1 MEETQSR
8 IKQKLGV
15 LPMEPGC
22 YLMKDRQNQVI
33 YVGKAKKLRNRVRSY
48 FTGAHDTKTTR
59 LVREIVDFE
68 YIVTSS
74 ETESLLLELNLIKKY
89 QPRYN
94 ILLKDDKS
102 YPFIKITKERHPKLI
117 VTRTVRKGSG
127 KYFGPYPNAYSAH
140 QTKKLLDRIYPFR
153 KCDKMPDRL
162 CLYYHIGQCLGPCV
176 YPVQQEEYG
185 RMTKEITDFLNG
197 EDKTILKNLEEK
209 MIKASENL
217 EFEQAKEYRDLIQH
231 VNNLT
236 KKQKIM
242 SVDQTVRDVFGY
254 HVDKGWMC
262 IQVFFIRQG
271 NLIEREATMF
281 PLQQTPEEEFYTFI
295 GQFYQL
301 NQHFLP
307 KEVHIP
313 KQLDVEMVHTVV
325 DTNIV
330 TPQRGQKKQL
340 VDMANKNARIS
351 LENKFELIARDESR
365 TVKAIEQL
373 ADAMGIQIP
382 IRIEAFDNSNIQG
395 VDPVS
400 AMVSFV
406 DGKPDKKGY
415 RKYKIKSVEGPD
427 DYKSMQEAVRRRYT
441 RVLNEGLPLPD
452 LIIVDGGKGH
462 MSSVADVLE
471 NELGLDI
478 PIAGLAKND
487 KHQTSELLYGET
499 AQVVPLKKNSQAFY
513 LLQRIQDEVH
523 RFAITFHRQTRQKTG
538 LRSIL
543 DQVEGIGPKR
553 KTKLL
558 RTFGSIKKMREA
570 SVETLQEAGLP
581 KKTAEVLFKAL
592 QEEG

>member
-140 QTKKLLDRIYPFR
+140 ETKKLLDRIYPFR

-236 KKQKIM
+236 KKTKNYVCR
-242 SVDQTVRDVFGY
+242 SNGAR
-254 HVDKGWMC
+254 C
-262 IQVFFIRQG
+262 IW
-271 NLIEREATMF
+271 L
-281 PLQQTPEEEFYTFI
+281 
-295 GQFYQL
+295 
-301 NQHFLP
+301 
-307 KEVHIP
+307 
-313 KQLDVEMVHTVV
+313 
-325 DTNIV
+325 
-330 TPQRGQKKQL
+330 
-340 VDMANKNARIS
+340 
-351 LENKFELIARDESR
+351 SR
-365 TVKAIEQL
+365 
-373 ADAMGIQIP
+373 
-382 IRIEAFDNSNIQG
+382 R
-395 VDPVS
+395 
-400 AMVSFV
+400 
-406 DGKPDKKGY
+406 
-415 RKYKIKSVEGPD
+415 
-427 DYKSMQEAVRRRYT
+427 
-441 RVLNEGLPLPD
+441 
-452 LIIVDGGKGH
+452 
-462 MSSVADVLE
+462 
-471 NELGLDI
+471 
-478 PIAGLAKND
+478 
-487 KHQTSELLYGET
+487 
-499 AQVVPLKKNSQAFY
+499 
-513 LLQRIQDEVH
+513 
-523 RFAITFHRQTRQKTG
+523 
-538 LRSIL
+538 
-543 DQVEGIGPKR
+543 
-553 KTKLL
+553 
-558 RTFGSIKKMREA
+558 
-570 SVETLQEAGLP
+570 
-581 KKTAEVLFKAL
+581 
-592 QEEG
+592 